1 MGGNAGHANLAE
13 GIMRLASLDGLTRR
27 GVAGG
32 ALVAAVWAGAARA
45 AEPASRIAAD
55 SQTALQRL
63 YADQPKMAELGRKA
77 KAILV
82 FPAIVK
88 AGLMIGG
95 LQGDGAMFERGQVAG
110 YYRIAAAT
118 YGLQAGAQTYAY
130 AIFFMTDDALDYLK
144 KSKGWAVGSGP
155 SVVMLDEG
163 KAKSMTSTTVT
174 EKVYAVPFSQHG
186 LMAGLG
192 LEGSKISE
200 IHPK

>member
-1 MGGNAGHANLAE
+1 MKT
-13 GIMRLASLDGLTRR
+13 SPPDGPTRR
-27 GVAGG
+27 AAAAGVLA
-32 ALVAAVWAGAARA
+32 AAVSGTARA
-45 AEPASRIAAD
+45 AAKASRIAAD
-55 SQTALQRL
+55 SRSALDRL
-63 YADQPKMAELGRKA
+63 YADQPEMAKLGRKA
-77 KAILV
+77 RAILV

-88 AGLMIGG
+88 AGLMVGG
-95 LQGDGAMFERGQVAG
+95 LQGDGAMFEKGQVAG

-130 AIFFMTDDALDYLK
+130 AIFFMTEDALDYLK
-144 KSKGWAVGSGP
+144 KSKGWAIGSGP

-200 IHPK
+200 IHPN